1 LIFIE
6 VIKVIDTYI
15 QKIKEKIKNKGV
27 YFITEEEAK
36 FDNEEHKELNDYFS
50 KELKLNKGA
59 FTARRNKIDEIILK
73 EDKELK
79 SIKNEFVYFY
89 EKESEIV
96 LIKKLSVFLTEIN
109 KINTDKNI
117 FYRGQGDI
125 NWNFQASLFRKNI
138 WKKNE
143 KNMFYDA
150 IIRKPKEFEECKND
164 FERLVKMQ
172 HYGLP
177 TRLIDLTP
185 NPLIALYFAC
195 LEEDTH
201 GQVFLI
207 ETDEKDIKH
216 FESTEIINISVENG
230 IFLNNGTDNLIVR
243 ARHNNERI
251 IKQDGLFIF
260 TDNNSEKFNFFK
272 RNNKT
277 LRFII
282 HKKSKKEILKEL
294 EKIGI
299 HEGTIFPEIDKVT
312 KYLKE
317 TKYK

>member
-1 LIFIE
+1 MDSLDE
-6 VIKVIDTYI
+6 YI
-15 QKIKEKIKNKGV
+15 NNLENIVKQKGV
-27 YFITEEEAK
+27 NFINENEAKFNTEEE
-36 FDNEEHKELNDYFS
+36 KELNEYFI
-50 KELKLNKGA
+50 KKFKFNKGA
-59 FTARRNKIDEIILK
+59 FTKRREKIDEIIFEK
-73 EDKELK
+73 KKELK
-79 SIKNEFVYFY
+79 SIKKEFIYYY
-89 EKESEIV
+89 EKENEIV

-109 KINTDKNI
+109 KIITSKNN
-117 FYRGQGDI
+117 FYRGQGNM
-125 NWNFQASLFRKNI
+125 NWDFQASLFREDSWKN
-138 WKKNE
+138 NE
-143 KNMFYDA
+143 KNMFYDT

-185 NPLIALYFAC
+185 NPLIALYFSC

-216 FESTEIINISVENG
+216 FESNEIINVSVENG
-230 IFLNNGTDNLIVR
+230 TFLNNGTDHLIVR

-260 TDNNSEKFNFFK
+260 TDTSSNNFNFFK

-299 HEGTIFPEIDKVT
+299 HEGTIFPEIDRVT